1 MGRSFVGRSF
11 GFGDQRFVYT
21 SPQEGGSLTDNPSDG
36 PVRVFDAGAGCPP
49 PHLAGC
55 VLEGLETGSAEVR
68 GRLED
73 AGGAGAEIAFGEPRT
88 GEAALEALVGKCAER
103 IRVLLVDE
111 GRAMDPAVAQGFLSL
126 AQSLSARSP
135 FLLVMA
141 GASRMKHM
149 IKEADVSCRARAVK
163 LPIGRLSEKES
174 EDAAAKPFDAA
185 GFAITPGA
193 LKAVVAEPQRHPL
206 FIQDWETCFRQLKKS
221 RDMKEIILDAVD
233 RA

>member
-1 MGRSFVGRSF
+1 
-11 GFGDQRFVYT
+11 
-21 SPQEGGSLTDNPSDG
+21 
-36 PVRVFDAGAGCPP
+36 
-49 PHLAGC
+49 
-55 VLEGLETGSAEVR
+55 
-68 GRLED
+68 
-73 AGGAGAEIAFGEPRT
+73 
-88 GEAALEALVGKCAER
+88 
-103 IRVLLVDE
+103 
-111 GRAMDPAVAQGFLSL
+111 MDPAVAQGFLSL
-126 AQSLSARSP
+126 AQSLSARAP

-233 RA
+233 RAWERMKGKRRRCYEECIGPLRGAHSRAAIKSLATAFGARKACLPMWSATSSPAPFLAPRTGAFESSASAAAVCCILPSGDFAPAIPGLMDHVARTRGGRGSRPARRRETPPP